1 MGIGFSTRRLRG
13 MRQYEMWQP
22 TGVAYSRL
30 EDVRRFDRIRMDST
44 RNAVRAI
51 RNMILMLALTSSDAV
66 LPLAEAARQAPT
78 GAAAIRGSWVTERDG
93 AHYIY
98 IFAVHGDRISGVAC
112 ARCFDLNNLAF
123 VADGRVEGDALS
135 FTLLHDRGDGRTYR
149 ETFRG
154 TAGGGRIA
162 LTASREGATQQ
173 SAAVT
178 LRRPAANAAALLA
191 EGRRSGGPEPYMTS
205 GPPEPLT
212 PEKVLGVWRAPM
224 GPTAYLLKQVGD
236 RILGLA
242 CDAKCEDGS
251 YSAFIE
257 TAAISRNTLLV
268 SIAHVDAA
276 GEPTANLL
284 TLYLSKGR
292 LTGTYVNNTRPDR
305 RNNFVWVRQ
314 YDPDAPKEAVW
325 RGAFD
330 EQP

>member
-1 MGIGFSTRRLRG
+1 MS
-13 MRQYEMWQP
+13 
-22 TGVAYSRL
+22 VAVL
-30 EDVRRFDRIRMDST
+30 T
-44 RNAVRAI
+44 
-51 RNMILMLALTSSDAV
+51 LALAGSGAVSSG
-66 LPLAEAARQAPT
+66 AARQAPT
-78 GAAAIRGSWVTERDG
+78 GAAAIRGSWVTEGDG
-93 AHYIY
+93 AQYMY
-98 IFAVHGDRISGVAC
+98 IFAVQGDRISGVAC
-112 ARCFDLNNLAF
+112 TRCFDLNNLAF
-123 VADGRVEGDALS
+123 VSEGRIDGNALS
-135 FTLLHDRGDGRTYR
+135 FTLLHDRGNGTAYR

-154 TAGGGRIA
+154 KADGGRIV
-162 LTASREGATQQ
+162 LTALREGSTQQ
-173 SAAVT
+173 SAVT
-178 LRRPAANAAALLA
+178 LRRPAPNAAALLA
-191 EGRRSGGPEPYMTS
+191 EGRRPGGPEPFMTS

-236 RILGLA
+236 RILGIA

-257 TAAISRNTLLV
+257 SAAISRNTLLV

-292 LTGTYVNNTRPDR
+292 LTGTYVGNMRPDR

-314 YDPDAPKEAVW
+314 HDPDAPKDSLW

-330 EQP
+330 PQR

>member
-1 MGIGFSTRRLRG
+1 
-13 MRQYEMWQP
+13 MRVMR
-22 TGVAYSRL
+22 VVVL
-30 EDVRRFDRIRMDST
+30 V
-44 RNAVRAI
+44 
-51 RNMILMLALTSSDAV
+51 LALAGSDHATSG
-66 LPLAEAARQAPT
+66 AARQAST
-78 GAAAIRGSWVTERDG
+78 GAAAIRGSWVTEGDG
-93 AHYIY
+93 AQYMY
-98 IFAVHGDRISGVAC
+98 IFAVQGDRISGVAC
-112 ARCFDLNNLAF
+112 TRCFDLDNLAF
-123 VADGRVEGDALS
+123 VSEGKVEGDALS
-135 FTLLHDRGDGRTYR
+135 FTVLHDRGNGTTYR

-154 TAGGGRIA
+154 KADGGRSV
-162 LTASREGATQQ
+162 LTAAREGSTQQ
-173 SAAVT
+173 SVVT
-178 LRRPAANAAALLA
+178 LKRPAPNAAALLA
-191 EGRRSGGPEPYMTS
+191 EGRRPGGPEPYMTP

-236 RILGLA
+236 RILGIA

-257 TAAISRNTLLV
+257 SAAISRNTLLV

-292 LTGTYVNNTRPDR
+292 LTGTYVGNTRPDR

-314 YDPDAPKEAVW
+314 HDPDAPKDAVW

-330 EQP
+330 QQP